1 MMESKVENKNA
12 LSEFVDKT
20 KKLFGYKEK
29 PEFTAEY
36 AWIETTY
43 GEGSYRSLE
52 ERISDKQK
60 YIINIIKSK
69 FPSHLDGQRSSN
81 SNGSYRCVVDIEE
94 DLYSVVDEI
103 FKPFIEGGFKIIDL
117 SEKIEEIDNE
127 HVYLISWRKILNEST
142 FNTKK
147 DKINNLN

>member
-1 MMESKVENKNA
+1 MESTVENKNA
-12 LSEFVDKT
+12 LREFVAKT
-20 KKLFGYKEK
+20 RKLFGYKEK

-43 GEGSYRSLE
+43 GQGSFRSLE

-60 YIINIIKSK
+60 YIINIIKTK

-103 FKPFIEGGFKIIDL
+103 FKPFIEGGFKIINL

-127 HVYLISWRKILNEST
+127 HVYLISWKKILNEST

>member
-1 MMESKVENKNA
+1 MESKVENKNA

-43 GEGSYRSLE
+43 GQGSFRSLE

-60 YIINIIKSK
+60 YIINIIKTK

-103 FKPFIEGGFKIIDL
+103 FKPFIEGGFKIINL

-127 HVYLISWRKILNEST
+127 HVYLISWKKILNEST

>member
-52 ERISDKQK
+52 ERIADKQK

-103 FKPFIEGGFKIIDL
+103 FKPFIEGGFKIIAL

-127 HVYLISWRKILNEST
+127 HVYLISWKKIVNEST

>member
-1 MMESKVENKNA
+1 MESKVENKNA

-20 KKLFGYKEK
+20 RKLFGYKEK

-127 HVYLISWRKILNEST
+127 HVYLISWKKIVNEST

>member
-1 MMESKVENKNA
+1 MENKIMESKIENKNA
-12 LSEFVDKT
+12 LSDFVDKT
-20 KKLFGYKEK
+20 KKLFGHKEK
-29 PEFTAEY
+29 PKFTAEY

-43 GEGSYRSLE
+43 GQGSFRSLE

-60 YIINIIKSK
+60 YIINIIKTK

-103 FKPFIEGGFKIIDL
+103 FKPFIEGGFKIINL
-117 SEKIEEIDNE
+117 SEKIAEIKDE
-127 HVYLISWRKILNEST
+127 HVFLISWKEIFKEGT
-142 FNTKK
+142 IK
-147 DKINNLN
+147 NN

>member
-1 MMESKVENKNA
+1 MESKVENKNA

-20 KKLFGYKEK
+20 RKLFGYKEK

-127 HVYLISWRKILNEST
+127 HVYLISWRKIVNEST

>member
-1 MMESKVENKNA
+1 MESKVENKNA

-20 KKLFGYKEK
+20 RKLFGYKEK

-52 ERISDKQK
+52 ERIADKQK

-81 SNGSYRCVVDIEE
+81 SNGSYRCVIDIEE

-103 FKPFIEGGFKIIDL
+103 FKPFIEGGFKIINL

-127 HVYLISWRKILNEST
+127 HVYLISWKKILNEST

>member
-1 MMESKVENKNA
+1 MESKVENKNA

-127 HVYLISWRKILNEST
+127 HVYLISWRKIVNEST

>member
-1 MMESKVENKNA
+1 MESKVENKNA
-12 LSEFVDKT
+12 LSELVDKT

-81 SNGSYRCVVDIEE
+81 SNGSYRCVIDIEE

-103 FKPFIEGGFKIIDL
+103 FKPFIEGGFKIINL

-127 HVYLISWRKILNEST
+127 HVYLISWKKIFKEST
-142 FNTKK
+142 IE
-147 DKINNLN
+147 KIND

>member
-1 MMESKVENKNA
+1 MENKGENKN
-12 LSEFVDKT
+12 LLNGFVDKT
-20 KKLFGYKEK
+20 KKLFGHKDK

-52 ERISDKQK
+52 ERISDKQRQ
-60 YIINIIKSK
+60 IMNTIKLK
-69 FPSHLDGQRSSN
+69 FPSHLDGQRRSN

-103 FKPFIEGGFKIIDL
+103 FKPFKEGGFKIINL

-127 HVYLISWRKILNEST
+127 HVYLISWKKTFKEKTNST
-142 FNTKK
+142 E
-147 DKINNLN
+147 

>member
-20 KKLFGYKEK
+20 RKLFGYKEK

-52 ERISDKQK
+52 ERIADKQK

-81 SNGSYRCVVDIEE
+81 SNGSYRCVIDIEE

-103 FKPFIEGGFKIIDL
+103 FKPFIEGGFKIINL
-117 SEKIEEIDNE
+117 SKKIKENNNE
-127 HVYLISWRKILNEST
+127 HVYINSQKKILNEST

>member
-20 KKLFGYKEK
+20 RKLFGYKEK

-127 HVYLISWRKILNEST
+127 HVYLISWRKIVNEST